1 MNLTVQDLKHFQNQH
16 PNHRLELVD
25 GAIVVMSPS
34 GFESDEIAAEII
46 RQLGNWVRP
55 RRLGRIAASSA
66 GYILPNA
73 TSDTR
78 APDASF
84 VKADRMRRTT
94 EDFANLV
101 PDLIF
106 EVRFKTDSLDAL
118 RAKIRQFLELGTTVG
133 GLVDY
138 RTQTI
143 EVYRDQDVRRALSR
157 AAEPLTL
164 HNGDRFTAPELLP
177 GWEMEVSSIWS
188 PEFD

>member
-1 MNLTVQDLKHFQNQH
+1 MPLTVDDLKQFQHQH
-16 PNHRLELVD
+16 PDYRLELVD
-25 GAIVVMSPS
+25 GAIIVMSPS
-34 GFESDEIAAEII
+34 GYESDEIAAEII
-46 RQLGNWVRP
+46 AQLRNWVRP
-55 RRLGRIAASSA
+55 RRLGRVAASSA

-84 VKADRMRRTT
+84 IKAERMRRTT
-94 EDFANLV
+94 EDFATIV

-106 EVRFKTDSLDAL
+106 EVRSKTDDLDSL
-118 RAKIRQFLELGTTVG
+118 RAKIRQFLDLGTTVG
-133 GLVDY
+133 ALVDY

-143 EVYRDQDVRRALSR
+143 EVHRQQG
-157 AAEPLTL
+157 EPVILQ
-164 HNGDRFTAPELLP
+164 NGDRFTVPDLLP

>member
-1 MNLTVQDLKHFQNQH
+1 MTLTIQDLKNFQSQH
-16 PNHRLELVD
+16 PDHRLELVD
-25 GAIVVMSPS
+25 GAIIVTSPC

-55 RRLGRIAASSA
+55 RRLGRVLASSA

-84 VKADRMRRTT
+84 VKAYRMRRTT

-101 PDLIF
+101 PDLMF
-106 EVRFKTDSLDAL
+106 EVRSKADSLDTL
-118 RAKIRQFLELGTTVG
+118 RAKIHQFLELGTTVG
-133 GLVDY
+133 ALVDY
-138 RTQTI
+138 CTETI
-143 EVYRDQDVRRALSR
+143 EVLRAS
-157 AAEPLTL
+157 AEPILL
-164 HNGDRFTAPELLP
+164 HNSDRFTVPELLP
-177 GWEMEVSSIWS
+177 GWEMVVSSIWA

>member
-1 MNLTVQDLKHFQNQH
+1 MNLTVEDLKHFQQQH
-16 PNHRLELVD
+16 PDYCLELVD

-34 GFESDEIAAEII
+34 GFESEEIATTIVA
-46 RQLGNWVRP
+46 QLWAWVHP
-55 RRLGRIAASSA
+55 RRLGRVAGSSA
-66 GYILPNA
+66 GYVLPNA

-84 VKADRMRRTT
+84 IKAERMRRTT

-106 EVRFKTDSLDAL
+106 EVRSKTDNLDTL
-118 RAKIRQFLELGTTVG
+118 RAKIRQFLDLGTTVG
-133 GLVDY
+133 ALVDY

-143 EVYRDQDVRRALSR
+143 EVHRPQG
-157 AAEPLTL
+157 EPVVLQ
-164 HNGDRFTAPELLP
+164 NGDRFTVPELLP

>member
-1 MNLTVQDLKHFQNQH
+1 MTLTVQDLKHFQNQH
-16 PNHRLELVD
+16 PDHRLELID
-25 GAIVVMSPS
+25 GAIVIMSPS

-55 RRLGRIAASSA
+55 RKLGRIAASSA
-66 GYILPNA
+66 GYILPNP

-106 EVRFKTDSLDAL
+106 EVRSKTDDLDVL
-118 RAKIRQFLELGTTVG
+118 RAKIRQFLELGTAVG
-133 GLVDY
+133 GLVGC

-143 EVYRDQDVRRALSR
+143 EVYRNQ
-157 AAEPLTL
+157 AEPITL
-164 HNGDRFTAPELLP
+164 HNGDRFTVPELLP
-177 GWEMEVSSIWS
+177 GWEMEVSSIWA

>member
-1 MNLTVQDLKHFQNQH
+1 MNLTVEDLKRFQQQH

-25 GAIVVMSPS
+25 GAIIVMSPS

-46 RQLGNWVRP
+46 AQMRNWVRP
-55 RRLGRIAASSA
+55 RKLGRVAASSA
-66 GYILPNA
+66 GYVLPNA

-84 VKADRMRRTT
+84 IKAERMRRTT

-106 EVRFKTDSLDAL
+106 EVRSTTDDLDTL
-118 RAKIRQFLELGTTVG
+118 RAKIRQFLDLGTTAG
-133 GLVDY
+133 ALVDY

-143 EVYRDQDVRRALSR
+143 EVHRQQGGPVVLR
-157 AAEPLTL
+157 
-164 HNGDRFTAPELLP
+164 NGDRFTVPELLP

>member
-1 MNLTVQDLKHFQNQH
+1 MVLTIQDLQHFQAQH

-25 GAIVVMSPS
+25 GAIIVMSPC
-34 GFESDEIAAEII
+34 GYESDEIAVEIS

-55 RRLGRIAASSA
+55 RRLGRVTSSA

-94 EDFANLV
+94 EDFADLV

-106 EVRFKTDSLDAL
+106 EVRSKTDSLDSL

-138 RTQTI
+138 RSQTI
-143 EVYRDQDVRRALSR
+143 EVYRNQAL
-157 AAEPLTL
+157 PIIL
-164 HNGDRFTAPELLP
+164 HNGDRFTVPELLP

>member
-1 MNLTVQDLKHFQNQH
+1 MTLTIQDLEAFQLQH

-25 GAIVVMSPS
+25 GAIIVMSPS
-34 GFESDEIAAEII
+34 GYESDEIAAEII

-55 RRLGRIAASSA
+55 RRLGRVAASSA
-66 GYILPNA
+66 GFVLPNA

-84 VKADRMRRTT
+84 IKADRMRRTT
-94 EDFANLV
+94 EDFAQLV

-106 EVRFKTDSLDAL
+106 EVRSKTDSLDSL
-118 RAKIRQFLELGTTVG
+118 RAKIQQFLKLGTSVG
-133 GLVDY
+133 VLVDY
-138 RTQTI
+138 RSQTL
-143 EVYRDQDVRRALSR
+143 EVYRPN
-157 AAEPLTL
+157 AEPITL
-164 HNGDRFTAPELLP
+164 HNGDRLTTPELLP